1 MPPKESS
8 YPTDWLRIAEK
19 DLVRVQQLLG
29 VHDPEAAGFYLQQAL
44 EKFLKAFLLSRGWR
58 LQRVHDLELLLNESI
73 TFDPSLE
80 PYRAVLQ
87 KVTGFYFLERYP
99 FVVETNLTDEDI
111 KHALV
116 DATGLI
122 ETIKATFPT

>member
-1 MPPKESS
+1 MPPRESS
-8 YPTDWLRIAEK
+8 YPKDWLRIAEK
-19 DLVRVQQLLG
+19 DLVRSGQLLE

-80 PYRAVLQ
+80 TYRAVLQ

-99 FVVETNLTDEDI
+99 LVVETNLTDEDI
-111 KHALV
+111 KGALI

-122 ETIKATFPT
+122 ENIKATFRT